1 MGHFVVSRV
10 VRRNRKMA
18 YWGAIRQYDTM
29 ASLLTGPYPHQA
41 GIGLMTSDR
50 DAKYWGAGDRGETFP
65 SYRGC

>member
-1 MGHFVVSRV
+1 
-10 VRRNRKMA
+10 MA